1 MVDEPRR
8 SLDEYGPGEMA
19 IPEWRLLQ
27 KVGGDWAKA
36 LGGKEGQ
43 FFNKITDELADELNI
58 VVVDI
63 LMGRAKWGTEISD
76 AGPVCASMDA
86 KNNLSIYGDDCLQ
99 CPDRADAPWA
109 LDAAERR
116 AKCCLNYSILGID
129 LDHDLM
135 PIMLRAHGT
144 SALAM
149 RQLITQLKM
158 NRALRGEYY
167 RALVNIKCQEK
178 NTPFG
183 TTYVIHPK
191 IVQLIE
197 DASKVEELR
206 IESNRLLGA
215 PIALPE
221 ARPEEEA
228 GHEPLG
234 YTPTGT
240 PFYSEEERA
249 RLMAQIPAPAEAPP
263 TTTVPAEVQL
273 AATEASTGSRPVTTP
288 PAAAEASVA
297 AAPPVTPTP
306 APAPSTAVKEPEP
319 GKEPKETTEKKPL
332 DLDF

>member
-1 MVDEPRR
+1 VSDQPKR

-27 KVGGDWAKA
+27 KVGGDWAKG
-36 LGGKEGQ
+36 LGGKPGQ
-43 FFNKITDELADELNI
+43 FFNKTTDELADELNI

-76 AGPVCASMDA
+76 AGPVCASMEA
-86 KNNLSIYGDDCLQ
+86 KTNLSIYNDDCLQ
-99 CPDRADAPWA
+99 CPDRLDAPWSV
-109 LDAAERR
+109 DAAERR
-116 AKCCLNYSILGID
+116 TKCCLNYSILGID
-129 LDHDLM
+129 IDHDLM

-144 SALAM
+144 SALAS

-191 IVQLIE
+191 IVQFITDE
-197 DASKVEELR
+197 SRAKELQ
-206 IESNRLLGA
+206 IESNKLLGA

-228 GHEPLG
+228 GPEPLG

-240 PFYSEEERA
+240 PFYSEEERD
-249 RLMAQIPAPAEAPP
+249 RLMAKEAAPVELSPAKNRAAEAP
-263 TTTVPAEVQL
+263 
-273 AATEASTGSRPVTTP
+273 GKTP
-288 PAAAEASVA
+288 PTAEETG
-297 AAPPVTPTP
+297 PK
-306 APAPSTAVKEPEP
+306 KEEEK
-319 GKEPKETTEKKPL
+319 KELAKKPL

>member
-1 MVDEPRR
+1 VSEQPERKM
-8 SLDEYGPGEMA
+8 DEYGPEEMA

-27 KVGGDWAKA
+27 KVGGDWAKG
-36 LGGKEGQ
+36 LGGKAGQ
-43 FFNKITDELADELNI
+43 FFNKTTDELANELNI

-86 KNNLSIYGDDCLQ
+86 KTNISIYNDDCLK
-99 CPDRADAPWA
+99 CPDRLDAPWSV
-109 LDAAERR
+109 DATERR
-116 AKCCLNYSILGID
+116 TKCCLNYSILGID
-129 LDHDLM
+129 IDHDLM

-144 SALAM
+144 SALAS

-191 IVQLIE
+191 IVQLITDE
-197 DASKVEELR
+197 SRAKELQ
-206 IESNRLLGA
+206 IESNKLLGA

-228 GHEPLG
+228 GPEPLG
-234 YTPTGT
+234 YTPGGT
-240 PFYSEEERA
+240 PFYSEEDRD
-249 RLMAQIPAPAEAPP
+249 RLMAEEAAPVELSPPGKEEAALSAEAP
-263 TTTVPAEVQL
+263 
-273 AATEASTGSRPVTTP
+273 GKTP
-288 PAAAEASVA
+288 PATKKTEPKKEES
-297 AAPPVTPTP
+297 
-306 APAPSTAVKEPEP
+306 KEPT
-319 GKEPKETTEKKPL
+319 KAPL

>member
-1 MVDEPRR
+1 VSEQPRR

-27 KVGGDWAKA
+27 KVGGDWAKG
-36 LGGKEGQ
+36 LGGKAGQ
-43 FFNKITDELADELNI
+43 FFNKTTDELADELNI

-63 LMGRAKWGTEISD
+63 MMGRAKWGTEISD

-86 KNNLSIYGDDCLQ
+86 KTNFSIYNDDCLQ
-99 CPDRADAPWA
+99 CPDRLDTPWSVDAT
-109 LDAAERR
+109 ERR
-116 AKCCLNYSILGID
+116 TKCCLNYSILGID
-129 LDHDLM
+129 IDHDLM

-144 SALAM
+144 SALAS

-191 IVQLIE
+191 IVQLITDE
-197 DASKVEELR
+197 SRAKELQ
-206 IESNRLLGA
+206 IESNKLLGA
-215 PIALPE
+215 PIPLPE
-221 ARPEEEA
+221 GRPDEEA
-228 GHEPLG
+228 GPEPLG

-240 PFYSEEERA
+240 PFYSEEERD
-249 RLMAQIPAPAEAPP
+249 RLMAKEAAPVELSPQKTRVAEAP
-263 TTTVPAEVQL
+263 AK
-273 AATEASTGSRPVTTP
+273 TP
-288 PAAAEASVA
+288 PVAEI
-297 AAPPVTPTP
+297 PEPIKGEK
-306 APAPSTAVKEPEP
+306 KEP
-319 GKEPKETTEKKPL
+319 TEKAL